1 MKRKLTILSVILM
14 LLLASCVQIPAQETQ
29 VPAEP
34 ELLPTNTPMYLSPL
48 YKTYMFVGGGGW
60 ASNLE
65 QNKLYY
71 TRNFGEHWLNVT
83 PDGFDSAD
91 NAGSVFFAFP
101 NSSLG
106 WICQS
111 KIESPGLLYAT
122 NDSGMTWMTQQL
134 DFPCGNMAFVN
145 AQEGMIVADMG
156 VGAGSQYVSIH
167 TTKDSGVTWTEV
179 FIHDP
184 ASSDDHG
191 LPSSGIKSSFALLDP
206 STALIGGSRPMAGS
220 LYLFRTVDGGSSWNQ
235 VACDGLPDAE
245 SSELDP
251 MDIIRINATDV
262 IVPVRGYLEKGQMR
276 THFCVSTDA
285 GASFRYQSTLE
296 NVDFSDFG
304 SLTTG
309 LAYGQGK
316 MMQTS
321 DGGLTW
327 KDVTAMLP
335 IGLTPISLSMI
346 NDNVGF
352 LTTTLSPET
361 LQQNRIFMTA
371 NNGSDWQSI
380 PGNIVE
386 PTSN

>member
-122 NDSGMTWMTQQL
+122 NDSGLTWMTQQL
-134 DFPCGNMAFVN
+134 DFP
-145 AQEGMIVADMG
+145 VA
-156 VGAGSQYVSIH
+156 I
-167 TTKDSGVTWTEV
+167 W
-179 FIHDP
+179 
-184 ASSDDHG
+184 
-191 LPSSGIKSSFALLDP
+191 LL
-206 STALIGGSRPMAGS
+206 STRRKA
-220 LYLFRTVDGGSSWNQ
+220 
-235 VACDGLPDAE
+235 
-245 SSELDP
+245 
-251 MDIIRINATDV
+251 
-262 IVPVRGYLEKGQMR
+262 
-276 THFCVSTDA
+276 
-285 GASFRYQSTLE
+285 
-296 NVDFSDFG
+296 
-304 SLTTG
+304 
-309 LAYGQGK
+309 
-316 MMQTS
+316 
-321 DGGLTW
+321 
-327 KDVTAMLP
+327 
-335 IGLTPISLSMI
+335 
-346 NDNVGF
+346 
-352 LTTTLSPET
+352 
-361 LQQNRIFMTA
+361 
-371 NNGSDWQSI
+371 
-380 PGNIVE
+380 
-386 PTSN
+386 